1 MMSGVHMGAAVKGA
15 AITHAD
21 AKMNAVQ
28 YYQVCMASTRQS
40 GRLYVAREL
49 WCYHSPNDLDW
60 RSCKSATEYHQSS
73 TPESAIGVPHGG
85 V

>member
-15 AITHAD
+15 PITHAD

-40 GRLYVAREL
+40 GRLYFARGALILPFPKRPRLEIL
-49 WCYHSPNDLDW
+49 
-60 RSCKSATEYHQSS
+60 
-73 TPESAIGVPHGG
+73 
-85 V
+85 